1 MDPLLA
7 AFISAGFIV
16 TLEFATH
23 WLVGFPVA
31 LAIFIAVAAAGAS
44 GSIFSAF
51 QRRRRIATLLSL
63 IPPTVLPIVA
73 LLTWSL
79 LVFNGVR
86 GVEAEMQF
94 VRIPAGC
101 FSMGN
106 PVYDGTYGLGR
117 PAHDVC
123 VKNSI

>member
-1 MDPLLA
+1 AVKNNATTRRMRRLRRGRFLNRPRLFGPAMDPLLA

-16 TLEFATH
+16 ALEFATH

-51 QRRRRIATLLSL
+51 QRRRRIASLLSL
-63 IPPTVLPIVA
+63 IPPTVLLIVA

-86 GVEAEMQF
+86 GLEAEMQF
-94 VRIPAGC
+94 VRI
-101 FSMGN
+101 
-106 PVYDGTYGLGR
+106 
-117 PAHDVC
+117 
-123 VKNSI
+123 